1 MGDMELLRRQE
12 LGTFLRSRR
21 ERISPQQVGLI
32 SGGRRRTPGLRR
44 EELAQ
49 MAGVG
54 VTWYTWLEQGRD
66 INVSG
71 QVLEAVCRALLLDP
85 SERAHVMTLAGL
97 DDHEVVRECAALSPS
112 VQVLLDQLGP
122 FPATVVNARFDHL
135 AYNRAYGR
143 LADDLDLIPLEDR
156 NTLWLGFTDPAW
168 RRSMVEWEDSMGR
181 MVAQFRLN
189 MADHVGEPS
198 WKELVRR
205 LSEAS
210 PEFVDMWSRRDV
222 RGAENRTKLV
232 LNDHVGLLRVHYSSY
247 WLGPRSGP
255 RLVVYT
261 PLDDESRRRLEKLAL
276 LQSAMDFDGDDGGG
290 AGGGDV
296 GRGGVGVGGRDGGV
310 GVGSGTGRAELA

>member
-1 MGDMELLRRQE
+1 MADVELLRRQE

-71 QVLEAVCRALLLDP
+71 QVLEAICRALLLDP
-85 SERAHVMTLAGL
+85 SERSHVMNLAGL
-97 DDHEVVRECAALSPS
+97 DDHDFVVRECRALSPS
-112 VQVLLDQLGP
+112 VQVMLDQLSP
-122 FPATVVNARFDHL
+122 FPASVANARFDLL
-135 AYNRAYGR
+135 AFNDVYRR
-143 LADDLDLIPLEDR
+143 LITDLDEVPLEDR

-168 RRSMVEWEDSMGR
+168 RAALVDWELGMSR
-181 MVAQFRLN
+181 MVAQYRLN

-198 WKELVRR
+198 WKDLVRR
-205 LSEAS
+205 LSDAS

-222 RGAENRTKLV
+222 QGVENRAKL
-232 LNDHVGLLRVHYSSY
+232 LMNSHVGLLRLHHTSY
-247 WLGPRSGP
+247 WIGPRSGT
-255 RLVVYT
+255 RVVVYT
-261 PLDDESRRRLEKLAL
+261 PLDEEARRRLEKLAL
-276 LQSAMDFDGDDGGG
+276 VDF
-290 AGGGDV
+290 
-296 GRGGVGVGGRDGGV
+296 
-310 GVGSGTGRAELA
+310 

>member
-1 MGDMELLRRQE
+1 MADVELLRRQE

-71 QVLEAVCRALLLDP
+71 QVLEAICRALLLDP
-85 SERAHVMTLAGL
+85 SERSHVMNLAGL
-97 DDHEVVRECAALSPS
+97 DDHDFVVRECRALSPS
-112 VQVLLDQLGP
+112 VQVMLDQLSP
-122 FPATVVNARFDHL
+122 FPASVANARFDLL
-135 AYNRAYGR
+135 AFNDVYRR
-143 LADDLDLIPLEDR
+143 LITDLGEVPIEDR

-168 RRSMVEWEDSMGR
+168 RAALVDWEVGMSR
-181 MVAQFRLN
+181 MVAQYRLN

-198 WKELVRR
+198 WKDLVRR
-205 LSEAS
+205 LSDAS

-222 RGAENRTKLV
+222 QGVENRAKL
-232 LNDHVGLLRVHYSSY
+232 LMNTHVGLLRLHHTSY
-247 WLGPRSGP
+247 WIGPRSGT
-255 RLVVYT
+255 RVVVYT
-261 PLDDESRRRLEKLAL
+261 PLDEEARRRLEKLAL
-276 LQSAMDFDGDDGGG
+276 VDF
-290 AGGGDV
+290 
-296 GRGGVGVGGRDGGV
+296 
-310 GVGSGTGRAELA
+310 

>member
-1 MGDMELLRRQE
+1 MADVEVLRRQE

-21 ERISPQQVGLI
+21 ERITPQQVGLI
-32 SGGRRRTPGLRR
+32 ASGRRRTPGLRR

-97 DDHEVVRECAALSPS
+97 DDHEAVRECAALSPS
-112 VQVLLDQLGP
+112 VQVILDQLGP

-143 LADDLDLIPLEDR
+143 LTGDLDLMPVENR
-156 NTLWLGFTDPAW
+156 NTLWLGFTEPAW
-168 RRSMVEWEDSMGR
+168 RRAMVEWEDSMAR
-181 MVAQFRLN
+181 MVAQYRLS
-189 MADHVGEPS
+189 MSDHVGEPS

-222 RGAENRTKLV
+222 RGVENRTKLIM
-232 LNDHVGLLRVHYSSY
+232 NEHVGLLRVHYSSY

-255 RLVVYT
+255 RLVVYS
-261 PLDDESRRRLEKLAL
+261 PLDEEARRRLEKLAL
-276 LQSAMDFDGDDGGG
+276 LHGGVDFDGDDGGG
-290 AGGGDV
+290 
-296 GRGGVGVGGRDGGV
+296 GRDGGGRRDDGGDV
-310 GVGSGTGRAELA
+310 DGGRAS

>member
-1 MGDMELLRRQE
+1 MGSESDQTGNMGDMELLRRQE

-112 VQVLLDQLGP
+112 VQVILDQLGP

-156 NTLWLGFTDPAW
+156 NTLWLGFTHPAW

-189 MADHVGEPS
+189 MADHVGEPA

-276 LQSAMDFDGDDGGG
+276 LQSAMDFDGDDGVGGGGG
-290 AGGGDV
+290 AGGA
-296 GRGGVGVGGRDGGV
+296 GVAYTTRDM
-310 GVGSGTGRAELA
+310 

>member
-1 MGDMELLRRQE
+1 MADVELLRRQE

-32 SGGRRRTPGLRR
+32 SSGRRRTPGLRR

-71 QVLEAVCRALLLDP
+71 QVLEAICRALLLDA
-85 SERAHVMTLAGL
+85 SERAHVMNLAGV
-97 DDHEVVRECAALSPS
+97 DDHGDGDGVVRECAALSPS
-112 VQVLLDQLGP
+112 VQVILDQLGP

-143 LADDLDLIPLEDR
+143 LASDLDLVPVEDR
-156 NTLWLGFTDPAW
+156 NTLGWDSPTRHGGGRWSSGRTRW
-168 RRSMVEWEDSMGR
+168 RGWS
-181 MVAQFRLN
+181 
-189 MADHVGEPS
+189 PS
-198 WKELVRR
+198 TGSTWRTTSVNRPGKSSCGGV
-205 LSEAS
+205 SDAS

-222 RGAENRTKLV
+222 QGAENRTKLV
-232 LNDHVGLLRVHYSSY
+232 LNDHVGLLRIHYSSY
-247 WLGPRSGP
+247 WLGPRLGP

-261 PLDDESRRRLEKLAL
+261 PLDDETRRRLEKLAL
-276 LQSAMDFDGDDGGG
+276 MQSAMDFSGDDGGDGAVGGDG
-290 AGGGDV
+290 AGGGD
-296 GRGGVGVGGRDGGV
+296 GAVGGGG
-310 GVGSGTGRAELA
+310 A

>member
-1 MGDMELLRRQE
+1 MADVELLRRQE

-32 SGGRRRTPGLRR
+32 SSGRRRTPGLRR

-66 INVSG
+66 INVSA
-71 QVLEAVCRALLLDP
+71 QVLEAICRALLLDA
-85 SERAHVMTLAGL
+85 SERAHVMNLAGV
-97 DDHEVVRECAALSPS
+97 DDHGGGDGVVRECAALSSS
-112 VQVLLDQLGP
+112 VQVILDQLGP

-143 LADDLDLIPLEDR
+143 LASDLDLVPVEDR

-168 RRSMVEWEDSMGR
+168 RRSMVEWEDSMAR
-181 MVAQFRLN
+181 MVAQYRLN

-205 LSEAS
+205 LSDAS

-222 RGAENRTKLV
+222 QGAENRTKLV
-232 LNDHVGLLRVHYSSY
+232 LNDHVGLLRIHYSSY
-247 WLGPRSGP
+247 WLGPRLGP

-261 PLDDESRRRLEKLAL
+261 PLDDETRRRLEKLAL
-276 LQSAMDFDGDDGGG
+276 MQSAMDFSGDEGGDGVGGAAVGGGG
-290 AGGGDV
+290 AAVGGG
-296 GRGGVGVGGRDGGV
+296 G
-310 GVGSGTGRAELA
+310 A

>member
-1 MGDMELLRRQE
+1 MADVELLRRQE

-71 QVLEAVCRALLLDP
+71 QVLEAICRALLLDP
-85 SERAHVMTLAGL
+85 SERSHVMNLAGL
-97 DDHEVVRECAALSPS
+97 DDHDFVVRECRALSPS
-112 VQVLLDQLGP
+112 VQVMLDQLSP
-122 FPATVVNARFDHL
+122 FPASVANARFDLL
-135 AYNRAYGR
+135 AFNDVYRR
-143 LADDLDLIPLEDR
+143 LITDLGEVPLEDR

-168 RRSMVEWEDSMGR
+168 RAALVDWELGMSR
-181 MVAQFRLN
+181 MVAQYRLN

-198 WKELVRR
+198 WKDLVRR
-205 LSEAS
+205 LSDAS

-222 RGAENRTKLV
+222 QGVENRAKL
-232 LNDHVGLLRVHYSSY
+232 LMNTHVGLLRLHHTSY
-247 WLGPRSGP
+247 WIGPRSGT
-255 RLVVYT
+255 RVVVYT
-261 PLDDESRRRLEKLAL
+261 PLDEEARRRLEKLAL
-276 LQSAMDFDGDDGGG
+276 VDF
-290 AGGGDV
+290 
-296 GRGGVGVGGRDGGV
+296 
-310 GVGSGTGRAELA
+310 